1 MNAFLPKA
9 ASFINTEVGCNHY
22 WARETCKVKSE
33 KNTSNYYSLNPEK
46 KKKNQCQAWENKQ
59 SILSAGNVQPVSS
72 SRKTSYLNWAR
83 KHATIAKRGENQA
96 INIERGKNM
105 QPLPSAGK
113 PVDKT
118 GCGKHATAAKRVKKG
133 SQYWALKRMPR
144 ASSRFTSEFEISK
157 LTVRESLR
165 LQAASHWVEPKT
177 RECASFMVSVI
188 CEREVAKP
196 HASSAGVGRRDALLP
211 ARRFAYHARTL
222 TTHCSLVCCVLFF
235 LRSQPRIFYQKRDC
249 SRSKRIDKCFELFF
263 FSSQTCMRN

>member
-1 MNAFLPKA
+1 
-9 ASFINTEVGCNHY
+9 
-22 WARETCKVKSE
+22 
-33 KNTSNYYSLNPEK
+33 
-46 KKKNQCQAWENKQ
+46 
-59 SILSAGNVQPVSS
+59 
-72 SRKTSYLNWAR
+72 
-83 KHATIAKRGENQA
+83 
-96 INIERGKNM
+96 M

-157 LTVRESLR
+157 QTVRESLR

-177 RECASFMVSVI
+177 RECASFMVSVT

-235 LRSQPRIFYQKRDC
+235 FCVLNRGFSTKRETARGQRRSI
-249 SRSKRIDKCFELFF
+249 SVSHSFF
-263 FSSQTCMRN
+263 FPPRPLCAINEKHAQTARIASAFWGKTFC